1 MRKTRAGG
9 RWRRG
14 GPADAEVTSLVAQA
28 LHTRLLAAHG
38 ATGDRLFAKLR
49 AFCVLCCT
57 KEPQLPKHW
66 AVRVYVERE
75 CGGGSRRELRDAL
88 VGQAAAL
95 KEHTA
100 WKTDADTLAALV
112 EATAQLAVEVIDEAD
127 VAQARATHKLVRSL
141 LHGAMDSLGATPATE
156 ELRMLDAKFTRHLD
170 D

>member
-1 MRKTRAGG
+1 MDKQARAALQLTR
-9 RWRRG
+9 
-14 GPADAEVTSLVAQA
+14 ELHTSL
-28 LHTRLLAAHG
+28 T
-38 ATGDRLFAKLR
+38 
-49 AFCVLCCT
+49 
-57 KEPQLPKHW
+57 
-66 AVRVYVERE
+66 
-75 CGGGSRRELRDAL
+75 
-88 VGQAAAL
+88 AL